1 MALTFEPEIDFD
13 AEPRLQNGDINL
25 PCVERRSDSPL
36 VERVWHSRSD
46 SGGSFIS
53 IAESHWEIVI
63 TRYQRSTILTVRG
76 PETRA
81 TAAYCPPDAEF
92 MGIVFKLGAFMPKFP
107 VRMVMDRR
115 DVNLPQAGSNSFW
128 LDSSAWEFPNFE
140 NTDTFINRLA
150 RAGLLVQDPLIDV
163 ALREEPAFMSRRTI
177 QRRFLQATGL
187 THNSVFQIQR
197 ARYATSLL
205 TQGVSILETVEQAGY
220 ADQPHLTRA
229 LRHFM
234 GQTPG
239 QIIARN
245 TDRPM
250 SFLFKTPPF

>member
-1 MALTFEPEIDFD
+1 MVLSHPQT
-13 AEPRLQNGDINL
+13 GDITL
-25 PCVERRSDSPL
+25 PGEERASDSPL
-36 VERVWHSRSD
+36 VERVWHSHSD

-53 IAESHWEIVI
+53 TAESHCEIVV
-63 TRYQRSTILTVRG
+63 TRSQRSTILTVRG

-81 TAAYCPPDAEF
+81 TDAYGPPDAEF
-92 MGIVFKLGAFMPKFP
+92 TGIVFRHGAFMPKFP
-107 VRMVMDRR
+107 ASRVMDRH
-115 DVNLPQAGSNSFW
+115 DLHLPQAGSNSFW
-128 LDSSAWEFPNFE
+128 LDSSAWEFPSFE
-140 NTDTFINRLA
+140 NAETFVNRLVREA
-150 RAGLLVQDPLIDV
+150 LLVWDPVIDV
-163 ALREEPAFMSRRTI
+163 VLREQPAFKSRRTI

-187 THNSVFQIQR
+187 TYNNVFQIQR

-205 TQGVSILETVEQAGY
+205 KQGLSILETVEQAGY

-239 QIIARN
+239 QILGRN
-245 TDRPM
+245 TDQPM